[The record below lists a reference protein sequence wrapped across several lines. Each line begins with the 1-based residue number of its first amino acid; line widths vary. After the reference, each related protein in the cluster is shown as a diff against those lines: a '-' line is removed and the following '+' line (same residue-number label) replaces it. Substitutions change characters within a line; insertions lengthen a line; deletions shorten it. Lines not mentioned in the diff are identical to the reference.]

1 MWEFILILV
10 NSLLFF
16 YVSFKIY
23 SLIEK
28 IKNKKELTISDVRTI
43 MYIGFAF
50 LFGFLEIFYAI

>member
-43 MYIGFAF
+43 MYISFAF